1 MLPYQLVIPMPIL
14 KPIPPRA
21 DATPGPSLA
30 TRLNTWM
37 LALIWGL
44 AFAAFTSPVAAQKL
58 AQAEANSIKRYQ
70 FSTDTFEAVKA
81 EFKKREVV
89 FADALKEP
97 APGRTTWSTGT
108 GSSGYPTPYA
118 IDHVRGH
125 FHVYGERR
133 RPQNPVAPLPYV
145 TQDVVF
151 ETPDPGVAPVGT
163 LSYPESGRDFPAVVL
178 VAGTGPHDRDDGMSL
193 HKTLLVLA
201 DHLTRQGFAVLRY
214 DKRGVGLTGGQ
225 RHPGSTT
232 DDYVTDALAA
242 VRFLQMQP
250 NIDPRRIGIAGHSE
264 GGIIAAMAAAKA
276 PDEVAFI
283 VMLAGTG
290 LPGIDV
296 KSLQDAAARRADGM
310 PESLVSLNR
319 SQERELYVI
328 AASKLDHRQALAAMG
343 AATDALPAAEKAT
356 LGIPAEGIPAEA
368 YEDLLSPW
376 FRRFLALDPR
386 AYLEKVRCPV
396 LALNGG
402 KDLQVTP
409 TENLAGIKS
418 ALARGANRHATV
430 LRLPGIN
437 HNLQTART
445 GKPSEYFEIDE
456 TVAPLVLARM
466 TSWMQDV
473 VGLPLPPAQAERDMQ
488 RALSGTRPSPSE
500 NCHRNGCG
508 RPDAKR
514 RMGRSGSSQLPSTLS
529 KRRKGYVS

>member
-1 MLPYQLVIPMPIL
+1 M
-14 KPIPPRA
+14 
-21 DATPGPSLA
+21 TGPSVA
-30 TRLNTWM
+30 ARLNTWT
-37 LALIWGL
+37 LALACGL
-44 AFAAFTSPVAAQKL
+44 AIAAFTSPVAAQKL
-58 AQAEANSIKRYQ
+58 AQADANSIKRYQ

-81 EFKKREVV
+81 QFNKRGVV
-89 FADALKEP
+89 FADAPEEP
-97 APGRTTWSTGT
+97 APGRTTRSTGT
-108 GSSGYPTPYA
+108 DPSGALTPYA
-118 IDHVRGH
+118 IDHVRSH

-151 ETPDPGVAPVGT
+151 ETPSPGVAPVGT
-163 LSYPESGRDFPAVVL
+163 LSYPESGGAFPAVVL
-178 VAGTGPHDRDDGMSL
+178 VAGTGPHDRDGGMSL

-232 DDYVTDALAA
+232 DDYAADALAA

-264 GGIIAAMAAAKA
+264 GGIIAAMVAAEA

-283 VMLAGTG
+283 VLLAGTG
-290 LPGIDV
+290 LPGIEV
-296 KSLQDAAARRADGM
+296 KSLQDAAARRADAM
-310 PESLVSLNR
+310 PESLVSLNQ

-328 AASKLDHRQALAAMG
+328 AASKLEHRQAVAAMG
-343 AATDALPAAEKAT
+343 AATDALPAAVKAT

-376 FRRFLALDPR
+376 FRRFLALDPSV
-386 AYLEKVRCPV
+386 YLEKVRCPV
-396 LALNGG
+396 LALVGE

-409 TENLAGIKS
+409 TENLAAIKR
-418 ALARGANRHATV
+418 ALARGANQHATV
-430 LRLPGIN
+430 LRLPDIN

-456 TVAPLVLARM
+456 TVAPSILTLM
-466 TSWMQDV
+466 SSWMKDV
-473 VGLPLPPAQAERDMQ
+473 GSLPL
-488 RALSGTRPSPSE
+488 
-500 NCHRNGCG
+500 
-508 RPDAKR
+508 
-514 RMGRSGSSQLPSTLS
+514 STAA
-529 KRRKGYVS
+529 VP

>member
-1 MLPYQLVIPMPIL
+1 MWI
-14 KPIPPRA
+14 
-21 DATPGPSLA
+21 
-30 TRLNTWM
+30 
-37 LALIWGL
+37 LALACGL
-44 AFAAFTSPVAAQKL
+44 VFSAIAPPVAAQKL
-58 AQAEANSIKRYQ
+58 AQADANSIRRYQ

-81 EFKKREVV
+81 EFNKRGVV
-89 FADALKEP
+89 FAEAPEEP
-97 APGRTTWSTGT
+97 AQGRTTWSTGT

-163 LSYPESGRDFPAVVL
+163 LSYPVSGGDFPAVVL
-178 VAGTGPHDRDDGMSL
+178 VAGTGPHDRDGGMSL
-193 HKTLLVLA
+193 HKTMLVMA

-214 DKRGVGLTGGQ
+214 DKRGVGLSGGQ

-250 NIDPRRIGIAGHSE
+250 NIDSRRIGIAGHSE
-264 GGIIAAMAAAKA
+264 GGIIAAMVAAEA

-296 KSLQDAAARRADGM
+296 KSLQDSAARRADGM
-310 PESLVSLNR
+310 SESLVSLNQ

-328 AASKLDHRQALAAMG
+328 AASNLEHRQALAAMG
-343 AATDALPAAEKAT
+343 AATDALPADEKAA

-376 FRRFLALDPR
+376 FRRFLALDPSV
-386 AYLEKVRCPV
+386 YLEKVRCPV
-396 LALNGG
+396 LALNGE

-409 TENLAGIKS
+409 TENLAGIKR
-418 ALARGANRHATV
+418 ALARGANQHATV

-437 HNLQTART
+437 HNLQTARI
-445 GKPSEYFEIDE
+445 GKASEYFEIDE
-456 TVAPLVLARM
+456 TVALSLLTKM
-466 TSWMQDV
+466 SSWMKDIV
-473 VGLPLPPAQAERDMQ
+473 RVPPPTAVPL
-488 RALSGTRPSPSE
+488 
-500 NCHRNGCG
+500 
-508 RPDAKR
+508 
-514 RMGRSGSSQLPSTLS
+514 
-529 KRRKGYVS
+529 